1 VEPPAGDIVPIL
13 APLFWIIAVVVKL
26 VVNPSSWYEDLS
38 MALYSQTKEKHD
50 LRKKHQEQQLILFKG
65 YPRIAQLCFSFQQK
79 F

>member
-1 VEPPAGDIVPIL
+1 VEPPTSDIVPSL
-13 APLFWIIAVVVKL
+13 TPLFWIITVVV
-26 VVNPSSWYEDLS
+26 NRSSWYEDLS

-65 YPRIAQLCFSFQQK
+65 YTRIALLCFSFQQK